1 MKGTLVLL
9 GLGTAAV
16 YFLDSKKGKKRRA
29 VFSKNFRNA
38 VDQIEDY
45 CMEAADRS
53 KPLLKKLNDEGLP
66 YLQAIGREG
75 QKYATQAG
83 QSLLDYSRN
92 GGTKWKPSAR
102 MTGAAAG
109 ALALYGAGR
118 RGLTGALLRT
128 MSLGFFTRALLAGK

>member
-1 MKGTLVLL
+1 GTLVLL

-38 VDQIEDY
+38 VDQIETY
-45 CMEAADRS
+45 CLDLAERS
-53 KPLLKKLNDEGLP
+53 KPVLKKINEEGMP
-66 YLQAIGREG
+66 YLQAVGRGG

-83 QSLLDYSRN
+83 EALKDYASN
-92 GGTKWKPSAR
+92 GGSNWKPSAR

-118 RGLTGALLRT
+118 RGLTGAILRT
-128 MSLGFFTRALLAGK
+128 LSLGFFTRALLAGR